1 MDKRKIAI
9 IAMSCVGVF
18 VIAGLTTGS
27 IYKMNRTAEYEAKLA
42 QQQEEMEQAKQAAE
56 RKAAEEK
63 LKALEVEL
71 PEIKPI
77 EEKTPEAEMPK
88 AETPAVTPPA
98 VTPKAPAKKTEPPK
112 VTVKTDN
119 SGNQTITEE
128 YKKPDPPK
136 HEEVHDPETP
146 PPVPPSTPS
155 KPGGAVDQEIK
166 DEDVKFDDGGDQV
179 PNGNG
184 EVFVPGFGW
193 VKSSPGGKSETA
205 PNAGTGEVIG
215 Q

>member
-193 VKSSPGGKSETA
+193 MKPSKVVTETA